1 MPSLVLHDAAGL
13 LLNLPN
19 YVVSTVKPGSMGFV
33 HKLAA
38 CVQQQAGQRTELL
51 CPSRR

>member
-1 MPSLVLHDAAGL
+1 MLSLVLHGGAGL
-13 LLNLPN
+13 PLNLPN

-33 HKLAA
+33 PKLAA
-38 CVQQQAGQRTELL
+38 CVQQQAGQRTGLL